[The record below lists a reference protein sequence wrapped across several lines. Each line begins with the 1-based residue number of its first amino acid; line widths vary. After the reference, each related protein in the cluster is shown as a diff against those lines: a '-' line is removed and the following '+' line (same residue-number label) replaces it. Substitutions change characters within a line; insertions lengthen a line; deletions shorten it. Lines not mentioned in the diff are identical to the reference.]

1 MENRLRSLYSL
12 QIIDLSLDEVQEM
25 KGDLPHVVADLEQ
38 QLNKKETEK
47 HDLQELVKKSLVT
60 RDQTDVDIIA
70 LKELIEKYKTQQFQV
85 KTNRQYDALAREVDT
100 SQEKITRLEQEMETL
115 EGKASVAK
123 VDAEKL
129 GPEIEE
135 LKAEL
140 DEKQAELALVNKE
153 HEEEELRLK
162 HQREKIVVR
171 LEKNDLRMYERI
183 RKAKGG
189 KAVVPVRRNACG
201 GCFNRVPPQ
210 TVLELRKNSKLWVCE
225 HCGRIIVSD
234 EIVETADKRS

>member
-1 MENRLRSLYSL
+1 MEHRLRLLYSL
-12 QIIDLSLDEVQEM
+12 QKIDLSLDEVQEM

-38 QLNKKETEK
+38 RLQKKETQKRELE
-47 HDLQELVKKSLVT
+47 DLFKKSFVT
-60 RDQTDVDIIA
+60 RDENDLEIIT
-70 LKELIEKYKTQQFQV
+70 LKEQIEKYKSQQFQV
-85 KTNRQYDALAREVDT
+85 KTNRQYDALGREADT
-100 SQEKITRLEQEMETL
+100 AQGKITRLEQEMETM
-115 EGKASVAK
+115 EGKASIAK

-129 GPEIEE
+129 APEISE
-135 LKAEL
+135 LKAEFE
-140 DEKQAELALVNKE
+140 EKQAELTLVNKE
-153 HEEEELRLK
+153 HEDEELRLK
-162 HQREKIVVR
+162 HEREKIVVR

-234 EIVETADKRS
+234 EIVERAGKGE